1 VTLPFRCR
9 FLTAFPASLDRARI
23 VYGYRTANDSAMM
36 PSTISAHV
44 DLRESDTR
52 KGRRLEYFTLGWNLT
67 EAVVGIGAG
76 LIAGSIA
83 LIGFGVDS
91 IIESFSGASL
101 LWRLQSGEVGV
112 RREQV
117 ALKLVG
123 ISFFVLAA
131 YVAID
136 STKTLIQREPSDT
149 SIVGV
154 CLAAVSIIVMPLLA
168 RAKRRVAA
176 QLNSRALVAD
186 SRQTDLCAYLSGIL
200 FVGLALNALFGWW
213 WADSIAAILMVPII
227 TREGIEALKGDA
239 CDGCR

>member
-1 VTLPFRCR
+1 
-9 FLTAFPASLDRARI
+9 
-23 VYGYRTANDSAMM
+23 
-36 PSTISAHV
+36 
-44 DLRESDTR
+44 
-52 KGRRLEYFTLGWNLT
+52 
-67 EAVVGIGAG
+67 
-76 LIAGSIA
+76 
-83 LIGFGVDS
+83 VDS

-101 LWRLQSGEVGV
+101 LWRLQSHETGE
-112 RREQV
+112 RREQL

-131 YVAID
+131 YVAVD
-136 STKTLIQREPSDT
+136 AAKTLVQREPPHA

-154 CLAAVSIIVMPLLA
+154 CLAAVSIVVMPLLA

-176 QLNSRALVAD
+176 RLNSRALAAD

-227 TREGIEALKGDA
+227 TREGVEALKGDA
-239 CDGCR
+239 CDECH

>member
-1 VTLPFRCR
+1 MNDLAHGNSRET
-9 FLTAFPASLDRARI
+9 DAR
-23 VYGYRTANDSAMM
+23 V
-36 PSTISAHV
+36 
-44 DLRESDTR
+44 
-52 KGRRLEYFTLGWNLT
+52 GRRLEYFTLGWNLT

-91 IIESFSGASL
+91 VIESFSGASL
-101 LWRLQSGEVGV
+101 LWRLQSHEADEK
-112 RREQV
+112 REQL

-131 YVAID
+131 YVAAD
-136 STKTLIQREPSDT
+136 AAKTLIQREPPHP

-154 CLAAVSIIVMPLLA
+154 CLAAVSIVVMPLLA

-176 QLNSRALVAD
+176 RLNSRALVAD

-200 FVGLALNALFGWW
+200 FVGLIINALFGWW

-227 TREGIEALKGDA
+227 TREGIQSMRGDA
-239 CDGCR
+239 CTGCD

>member
-1 VTLPFRCR
+1 M
-9 FLTAFPASLDRARI
+9 S
-23 VYGYRTANDSAMM
+23 
-36 PSTISAHV
+36 STIPVHG
-44 DLRESDTR
+44 DLRECDTR
-52 KGRRLEYFTLGWNLT
+52 TGRRLEYFTLGWNLT
-67 EAVVGIGAG
+67 EAVIGIGAG
-76 LIAGSIA
+76 VIAGSIA
-83 LIGFGVDS
+83 LVGFGVDS

-101 LWRLQSGEVGV
+101 LWRLQSGEVGE

-131 YVAID
+131 YVATD
-136 STKTLIQREPSDT
+136 AAKTLIQQEPPHA

-154 CLAAVSIIVMPLLA
+154 CLAAVSIVVMPLLA

-176 QLNSRALVAD
+176 RLNSRALVAD

-200 FVGLALNALFGWW
+200 FVGLILNALFGWW

-239 CDGCR
+239 WDACH

>member
-1 VTLPFRCR
+1 MPAKASAL
-9 FLTAFPASLDRARI
+9 LTPMNDLVHLAS
-23 VYGYRTANDSAMM
+23 
-36 PSTISAHV
+36 
-44 DLRESDTR
+44 RETDTR
-52 KGRRLEYFTLGWNLT
+52 KGRQLEYFTLGWNLT

-76 LIAGSIA
+76 VIAGSIA

-91 IIESFSGASL
+91 IIESFSGATL
-101 LWRLQSGEVGV
+101 LWRLQSHEADEK
-112 RREQV
+112 REQL

-136 STKTLIQREPSDT
+136 AAKTLVQREPPHA

-154 CLAAVSIIVMPLLA
+154 CLAAVSIVVMPLLA

-176 QLNSRALVAD
+176 RLNSRALVAD

-213 WADSIAAILMVPII
+213 WADSIAAIIMVPII
-227 TREGIEALKGDA
+227 TREGIEALRGDA
-239 CDGCR
+239 CDNCS

>member
-1 VTLPFRCR
+1 MNGLVQN
-9 FLTAFPASLDRARI
+9 AARE
-23 VYGYRTANDSAMM
+23 VEMRN
-36 PSTISAHV
+36 
-44 DLRESDTR
+44 
-52 KGRRLEYFTLGWNLT
+52 GRRLEYFTLGWNLT

-76 LIAGSIA
+76 IIAGSIA

-91 IIESFSGASL
+91 IIESFSGGIL
-101 LWRLQSGEVGV
+101 LWRLQSRQADE
-112 RREQV
+112 RREQI

-123 ISFFVLAA
+123 LSFFVLAV
-131 YVAID
+131 YVAVDAI
-136 STKTLIQREPSDT
+136 KTLIQREPPAA

-154 CLAAVSIIVMPLLA
+154 CLAVISIIVMPLLA

-176 QLNSRALVAD
+176 RLNSRALVAD
-186 SRQTDLCAYLSGIL
+186 SHQTDLCAYLSGIL

-239 CDGCR
+239 CEACH

>member
-1 VTLPFRCR
+1 
-9 FLTAFPASLDRARI
+9 
-23 VYGYRTANDSAMM
+23 M

-44 DLRESDTR
+44 DLRASDTR

-67 EAVVGIGAG
+67 EAVVGIASGV
-76 LIAGSIA
+76 IAGSIA

-91 IIESFSGASL
+91 IIESFSGAIL
-101 LWRLQSGEVGV
+101 LWRLQHHKADEK
-112 RREQV
+112 RDQL
-117 ALKLVG
+117 ALKFVG

-131 YVAID
+131 YVAAD
-136 STKTLIQREPSDT
+136 AAKTLIQREPPHA
-149 SIVGV
+149 SIVGI

-176 QLNSRALVAD
+176 RLNSRALAAD

-200 FVGLALNALFGWW
+200 FVGLILNALFEWW

-227 TREGIEALKGDA
+227 SREGIEALKGDA
-239 CDGCR
+239 CDACH

>member
-1 VTLPFRCR
+1 MTPDSTPKGLNVHV
-9 FLTAFPASLDRARI
+9 AMNHIVHSASRA
-23 VYGYRTANDSAMM
+23 TDA
-36 PSTISAHV
+36 
-44 DLRESDTR
+44 R
-52 KGRRLEYFTLGWNLT
+52 KGRRLEYFTLGWNLI

-76 LIAGSIA
+76 VIAGSIA

-91 IIESFSGASL
+91 IIESLSGASL
-101 LWRLQSGEVGV
+101 LWRLQSHEADEK
-112 RREQV
+112 REQL

-131 YVAID
+131 YVAAD
-136 STKTLIQREPSDT
+136 AVKTLVQREAPHP

-154 CLAAVSIIVMPLLA
+154 CLAAVSIVVMPLLA

-176 QLNSRALVAD
+176 RLNSRALVAD

-200 FVGLALNALFGWW
+200 FVGLILNALFGWW

-227 TREGIEALKGDA
+227 MREGIEAFKGDV
-239 CDGCR
+239 CDNCRINP